1 MKKQWIFVIV
11 LFAFVAG
18 LVLWFLFVRSQ
29 KQAQLPT
36 PSPAPTP
43 QIVQPL
49 PNRQS
54 FPAIPPGATFTYA
67 GPEKP
72 VPESITTYQIGPS
85 LSVSELNSL
94 ANLLSKQLGFT
105 ASASAGIIKGNFV
118 FVINEDS
125 RSFYLTR
132 NAAGTNLSYQVR
144 VAAQNQ
150 LQTLTTDVIADS
162 FIHQLNIF
170 PSSYTISSLGQQESV
185 GEDILVKDIPP
196 PKMYKYGFGLL
207 TNSIPVLTPQ
217 YSLSWG
223 LVAVDGSGFV
233 RLAKVA
239 FPFPAPSP
247 SANIKVVSLESAI
260 RGLSAGKG
268 ALVRMTSLNK
278 DYFDVAPA
286 FKNGVISEFAIV
298 YVAVGNR
305 LVPAYRF
312 LGSGVTSD
320 GKTQS
325 FEAVVLAIA
334 QP

>member
-1 MKKQWIFVIV
+1 MKKQWVFITV
-11 LFAFVAG
+11 LFIVVVG
-18 LVLWFLFVRSQ
+18 LILWFQFVRSQ
-29 KQAQLPT
+29 KQALLPT
-36 PSPAPTP
+36 PTPTP
-43 QIVQPL
+43 ALESVQPL
-49 PNRQS
+49 PDRQS
-54 FPAIPPGATFTYA
+54 FPSILPGTTFTFV

-72 VPESITTYQIGPS
+72 VPESITTYKIGAA
-85 LSVSELNSL
+85 LADSELNSL

-118 FVINEDS
+118 FVINEGA

-144 VAAQNQ
+144 LAAQNQ
-150 LQTLTTDVIADS
+150 LQTPTPDVIADN

-170 PSSYTISSLGQQESV
+170 PSSYTTSPLGQQPTV

-196 PKMYKYGFGLL
+196 PKIYAYGFGLL
-207 TNSIPVLTPQ
+207 LNNIPILTPQ
-217 YSLSWG
+217 YSFSWG
-223 LVAVDGSGFV
+223 LVAVDGRGLV

-239 FPFPAPSP
+239 FPFSAPSP
-247 SANIKVVSLESAI
+247 GGNIKIVSLENAL
-260 RGLSAGKG
+260 RGLSVGKG

-286 FKNGVISEFAIV
+286 FTNGVVSDFTIV
-298 YVAVGNR
+298 YVAAENR

-312 LGSGVTSD
+312 LGTGVTPE